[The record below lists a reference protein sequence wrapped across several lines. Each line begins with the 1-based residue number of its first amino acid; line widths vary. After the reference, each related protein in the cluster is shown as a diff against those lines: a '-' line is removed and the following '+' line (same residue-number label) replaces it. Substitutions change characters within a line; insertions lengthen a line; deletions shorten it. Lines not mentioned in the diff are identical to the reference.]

1 MVKAATSST
10 SSTIRDAI
18 RDRRTVFRFEPGEVP
33 RYVLTEILTAG
44 TWSPNHHLTE
54 PWRFTVVGPEMKRV
68 LGNRYRELQ
77 AEKCAPGTAPAHVQA
92 AGDKGWDKWMSKPT
106 QVFVSCVLDGDE
118 HRRSEDIASVSCAM
132 LNMQLA
138 GWELGVGMQWS
149 TGPITREANTYDL
162 LGIDEEREH
171 IVGLYYMG
179 RPAEV
184 GASTRRPVEDVT
196 RWTE

>member
-1 MVKAATSST
+1 
-10 SSTIRDAI
+10 
-18 RDRRTVFRFEPGEVP
+18 
-33 RYVLTEILTAG
+33 
-44 TWSPNHHLTE
+44 
-54 PWRFTVVGPEMKRV
+54 MKGV
-68 LGNRYRELQ
+68 LGERYRALQ

-106 QVFVSCVLDGDE
+106 LVFVSCVLDGDE
-118 HRRSEDIASVSCAM
+118 YRRSEDMASVSCAM

-149 TGPITREANTYDL
+149 TGPITREANTYHL
-162 LGIDEEREH
+162 LGIDPEREQ

-184 GASTRRPVEDVT
+184 GASARRPVEEVT